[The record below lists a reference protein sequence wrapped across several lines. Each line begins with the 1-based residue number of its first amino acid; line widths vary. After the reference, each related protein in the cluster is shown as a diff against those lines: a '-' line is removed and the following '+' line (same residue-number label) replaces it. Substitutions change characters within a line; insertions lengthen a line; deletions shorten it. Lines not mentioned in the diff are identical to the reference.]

1 MKTMQKIVY
10 VADDGKQFDTEFACR
25 KWENRVRPSEIC
37 PVMADVVKA
46 ASGSALHVTDLQK
59 GIYDRTGKFL
69 SMSKVYV
76 LTANYAFREYTQRG
90 LIERRTEKQGAKS
103 VYVWRWANK

>member
-37 PVMADVVKA
+37 PIMADVVKA
-46 ASGSALHVTDLQK
+46 ANGSALHVTDLQK
-59 GIYDRTGKFL
+59 GIYDRTGRFL
-69 SMSKVYV
+69 SMSKVFY
-76 LTANYAFREYTQRG
+76 LTAECAFREY
-90 LIERRTEKQGAKS
+90 ERRNLISRCAEKHGAKS
-103 VYVWRWANK
+103 VSVWRWNSK